1 MKVSMPMLL
10 TLPNLFLRYHL
21 KLGCLK
27 LSCLTPMLFS
37 MAFANQAFALSD
49 EALFKHAREAY
60 LTQDE
65 ISLSQDATDLKI
77 QEHVLAP
84 YADYWLMLLRLS
96 QAEPAEVETF
106 LNRHATMSFTDK
118 LRGEWLKK
126 LGKQQDWPLFFT
138 QYDQYKRDELTVTC
152 YALYGKLLS
161 KDFDDAAKQEATKKA
176 EQLWFTS
183 QDLPSSC
190 NPLFNQLQSTG
201 VISKADIWARVRLAL
216 QDNKPNVA
224 KALLFKLPNIPDN
237 AASYIDRAAQ
247 SPQLVL
253 TKKPFSFDSDFGIAL
268 NLYALDRMARNQ
280 LEDTIVLYREM
291 QNAFAEA
298 PRAYGWSRLALHA
311 ARAHH
316 PNAIQFYQLAGNSFY
331 HDNEQLAWYARAGL
345 RVGDWQTVL
354 SAINHMQADQ
364 AKEGAWRYWKA
375 RALYEKNDQVAA
387 IGLFAELAKER
398 HFYGWLAAEEI
409 ETASAPTMPES
420 KVTDLEVSAIASDP
434 AIKRAIALNQ
444 LEMRWEA
451 KAEWV
456 WATHDFTDK
465 QLLAA
470 AEYAMRNSWYDVAIA
485 TADNTKLAHNFDLR
499 YPAPYRDLMRKAA
512 KEQQVDEAWMHG
524 LIRQESRFMHF
535 AKSNVGAAGL
545 MQIMPATAKWAAQ
558 RMGMVDYSPA
568 LIHDLNTNVYI
579 GTYYMRHTLDLMG
592 GQAVMATAAYNA
604 GPSRAKRWQ
613 APVPLE
619 AAIYMETIPF
629 SETRSYVQKVMANA
643 HVYAPRLGVPVQS
656 LKARLGT
663 IPAKISVPK

>member
-1 MKVSMPMLL
+1 MQLHF
-10 TLPNLFLRYHL
+10 FLKRYHAL
-21 KLGCLK
+21 LAL
-27 LSCLTPMLFS
+27 LSIG
-37 MAFANQAFALSD
+37 FALPTFAMSD
-49 EALFKHAREAY
+49 DLLLKHAREAY
-60 LTQDE
+60 STQNE
-65 ISLSQDATDLKI
+65 IALAQDVTDLKL

-84 YADYWLMLLRLS
+84 YAEYWLMLLRLS
-96 QAEPAEVETF
+96 QAEPAEVEAF
-106 LNRHATMSFTDK
+106 LTRHAEMSFADK

-126 LGKQQDWPLFFT
+126 LGKEQNWPLFFS
-138 QYDQYKRDELTVTC
+138 QYAQYKRDETMVTC
-152 YALYGKLLS
+152 YALYGKLTS
-161 KDFDDAAKQEATKKA
+161 PEFDDALKQAAMKQGK
-176 EQLWFTS
+176 QLWFTS
-183 QDLPSSC
+183 QDLPSTC
-190 NPLFNQLQSTG
+190 NALFSQLQNTG
-201 VISKADIWARVRLAL
+201 VITKADVWARVRLAL

-224 KALLFKLPNIPDN
+224 KALLLKLPYVPNN
-237 AASYIDRAAQ
+237 AASFIDKAAQ

-253 TKKPFSFDSDFGIAL
+253 TKKTFSWDTDLGAEL
-268 NLYALDRMARNQ
+268 NLYALDRMARAQ
-280 LEDTIVLYREM
+280 LEDAIALYEKS
-291 QNAFAEA
+291 QTQFSEA
-298 PRAYGWSRLALHA
+298 PRAFGWGRIALHA

-331 HDNEQLAWYARAGL
+331 NDNEQLAWYARAGL
-345 RVGDWQTVL
+345 RAGDWQTVL
-354 SAINHMQADQ
+354 QAINHMQPDQ

-375 RALYEKNDQVAA
+375 RALYAKNDQVAA

-409 ETASAPTMPES
+409 ETISSPLLPDP
-420 KVTDLEVSAIASDP
+420 KVTEVEVTAIASEP
-434 AIKRAIALNQ
+434 AIKGAIALNQ
-444 LEMRWEA
+444 LDMRWEA

-456 WATHDFTDK
+456 WATRNFSDK

-485 TADNTKLAHNFDLR
+485 TADNTKSAHNFDLR
-499 YPAPYRDLMRKAA
+499 YPAPYRDLMHKAA
-512 KEQQVDEAWMHG
+512 TEQQVDEAWMHG

-535 AKSNVGAAGL
+535 AKSSVGAAGL

-613 APVPLE
+613 ANVPLE

-663 IPAKISVPK
+663 IPAKITVDK

>member
-1 MKVSMPMLL
+1 MKLSMPILMR
-10 TLPNLFLRYHL
+10 LPNLLSRCCL
-21 KLGCLK
+21 TLGCLT
-27 LSCLTPMLFS
+27 LVLFS
-37 MAFANQAFALSD
+37 MSQANQAFALSD
-49 EALFKHAREAY
+49 DAMFKHAREAY

-65 ISLSQDATDLKI
+65 ISLSQDVTDLKI
-77 QEHVLAP
+77 QEHALAP

-96 QAEPAEVETF
+96 EAEPAEVEAF
-106 LNRHATMSFTDK
+106 LTKYAEMSFTDK

-138 QYDQYKRDELTVTC
+138 QYAQYKRDEITVTC
-152 YALYGKLLS
+152 YALYGKLIS
-161 KDFDDAAKQEATKKA
+161 TDTDANTKQEATKKA
-176 EQLWFTS
+176 KQLWFTS

-190 NPLFNQLQSTG
+190 GPLFSQLQNTG
-201 VISKADIWARVRLAL
+201 VISKADIWARLRLAL

-224 KALLFKLPNIPDN
+224 KALLVKLPNLPAN
-237 AASYIDRAAQ
+237 AAGLIDRAAQ

-253 TKKPFSFDSDFGIAL
+253 TKKSFSFNTNFGVEL
-268 NLYALDRMARNQ
+268 NLYALDRMARSQ
-280 LEDTIVLYREM
+280 LEDAIALYEKL
-291 QNAFAEA
+291 QSEFAEA
-298 PRAYGWSRLALHA
+298 PRAFGWSRLALHA

-331 HDNEQLAWYARAGL
+331 DDNEQLAWYARAGL

-354 SAINHMQADQ
+354 SAISHMQADQ

-375 RALYEKNDQVAA
+375 RALYAKNDQLAA

-409 ETASAPTMPES
+409 ETVSAPALPEP
-420 KVTDLEVSAIASDP
+420 KITDLEVGAIASDP

-456 WATHDFTDK
+456 WATRNFTDK

-470 AEYAMRNSWYDVAIA
+470 SEYAMRNDWYDVAIA
-485 TADNTKLAHNFDLR
+485 TADNTKSAHNFDLR

-512 KEQQVDEAWMHG
+512 NQQQVDEAWMHG

-558 RMGMVDYSPA
+558 RMGMVDYSPS
-568 LIHDLNTNVYI
+568 LIHDLNTNIDI

-613 APVPLE
+613 AAVPLE

-629 SETRSYVQKVMANA
+629 SETRGYVQKVMANA
-643 HVYAPRLGVPVQS
+643 HVYAPRLGAPVQS

-663 IPAKISVPK
+663 IPAKITVPK